1 MLLRQLHRSLPRSVT
16 AAWRRAS
23 TTTPSPA
30 SSRRGDSRSSSSS
43 NTRQQKGN
51 GNSSQAPMRRK
62 PSLFEELF
70 PENTKGT
77 NGTSAPTHIFRDPEP
92 PRLAV
97 PEELQQH
104 DEDAFTAQ
112 DNDDLRLAPSAH
124 GAKSMLILSAASKN
138 LLESDFL
145 RLGVKGKHVE
155 GWVGGIVKVIQ
166 ARNPDTLEPKGRY
179 YILFDSDAAAAA
191 YKDRLTYLWRLGK
204 AHIPGAHHALRH
216 RHQQPLPLGL
226 SRTPAGED
234 VAQLLRSFTLVPPS
248 QKLLLQHPATPR
260 PAPDLVEELRARA
273 GSQFL
278 VLVRLDGGRVTL
290 DTLRRAVE
298 EDGVRR
304 NLAWRVTDLQNG
316 ILPFGKSI
324 VKAKDRVQAQAEAE
338 AEAQDQEAALDENT
352 HGDDISTTDASS
364 SSNPFEEFSKTT
376 EGFRN
381 EVDGSN
387 ESSNGDAHPFSP
399 SSPSPSPYSGT
410 SSQTMVTAV
419 HEAEINDKPYRRY
432 ARFIIPFTDKEEAH
446 RFVQNWHRREL
457 KLLMG
462 GRGTKDD
469 PSWEESRIV
478 NATVLW

>member
-1 MLLRQLHRSLPRSVT
+1 MLLRQLHRSLSRSVT
-16 AAWRRAS
+16 AAWQPA
-23 TTTPSPA
+23 TTTASPA
-30 SSRRGDSRSSSSS
+30 ASRRGDSRSSSS

-51 GNSSQAPMRRK
+51 GNSSQASTQRK

-70 PENTKGT
+70 PEDTKGT
-77 NGTSAPTHIFRDPEP
+77 NGTSAPSHLFRDPEP

-104 DEDAFTAQ
+104 EEEAFTAQ
-112 DNDDLRLAPSAH
+112 DSDDPRVSPSAH
-124 GAKSMLILSAASKN
+124 GAKSMLILSAASKH

-204 AHIPGAHHALRH
+204 AHIPGAHHALKH

-226 SRTPAGED
+226 SRTSTGED
-234 VAQLLRSFTLVPPS
+234 VAQLLRSFTLVSPS
-248 QKLLLQHPATPR
+248 QKLLLQHPSTPR
-260 PAPDLVEELRARA
+260 AVPDLVDELRARA

-298 EDGVRR
+298 EDGVQR
-304 NLAWRVTDLQNG
+304 NLAWRVTDLRNG

-324 VKAKDRVQAQAEAE
+324 VKAKDRVQAQVDAETEAE
-338 AEAQDQEAALDENT
+338 AAVVDGGA
-352 HGDDISTTDASS
+352 HGDVISATDTSS
-364 SSNPFEEFSKTT
+364 SSNPFEGFAKAT

-381 EVDGSN
+381 EVDGGN
-387 ESSNGDAHPFSP
+387 ESGNGDDHP
-399 SSPSPSPYSGT
+399 PSPAPYPYSGT
-410 SSQTMVTAV
+410 TSQTMVTAV
-419 HEAEINDKPYRRY
+419 HEAEVNDKAYRRY

>member
-1 MLLRQLHRSLPRSVT
+1 MLLRQLHRSLSRSVT
-16 AAWRRAS
+16 AAWRPAT
-23 TTTPSPA
+23 TTTPPT
-30 SSRRGDSRSSSSS
+30 SSQRGDSRSSSSSSS

-51 GNSSQAPMRRK
+51 GNSSQAPTRRK

-70 PENTKGT
+70 PEATKGT
-77 NGTSAPTHIFRDPEP
+77 NGNPAPTHIFRDPEP

-97 PEELQQH
+97 PEELQQN
-104 DEDAFTAQ
+104 DEDTFTAQ
-112 DNDDLRLAPSAH
+112 DSDDPRFAPSAH

-226 SRTPAGED
+226 SRTSAGED

-260 PAPDLVEELRARA
+260 AVPDLAEELRARA

-304 NLAWRVTDLQNG
+304 NLAWRVTDLKNG

-338 AEAQDQEAALDENT
+338 AQNQEAAVDENA
-352 HGDDISTTDASS
+352 HGDDISNTETSSS
-364 SSNPFEEFSKTT
+364 SSNPFEEFAKAT
-376 EGFRN
+376 EGFKN
-381 EVDGSN
+381 EVNGSN
-387 ESSNGDAHPFSP
+387 ESGNGDDNPFSP
-399 SSPSPSPYSGT
+399 SSPSPYSGT

-419 HEAEINDKPYRRY
+419 HEAEVNDKPYRRY
-432 ARFIIPFTDKEEAH
+432 ARFIIPFADKEEAH

-462 GRGTKDD
+462 GRGTKED